1 MTRTGSQSKAA
12 SQPAVGDGPEARRIA
27 LAFLAIA
34 GGIYALTTLTIFS
47 RRCSM
52 SMPSS
57 SARRRSPLQLENHD
71 TYVRKGLA
79 WAAGPEGQDP

>member
-1 MTRTGSQSKAA
+1 MIRAGSQSNGA
-12 SQPAVGDGPEARRIA
+12 SQPVVGAGREECRIA
-27 LAFLAIA
+27 QAFLAIA
-34 GGIYALTTLTIFS
+34 VGIYALTTLTIFS